1 DGRRLAFD
9 ARWAGARR
17 IWVADASGRNP
28 RQVTDDS
35 SEAIVHS
42 TPRWSPDGSKLV
54 YRRIEG
60 IKSDIALVDPATQ
73 VSTRLTDDIVLDMD
87 PVWSPDGGSVYFTS
101 ARGGGLNLWRVRV
114 GRGSGAGSQPE
125 QLTTG
130 AGDDLAP
137 SVAPDGNRVVFAVR
151 GLNSDLWR
159 LPVNA
164 ATGQQTGAAE
174 PVVTTSRVES
184 RGAWSPDGRTLAFN
198 SDRLGEM
205 NIWIHAAD
213 GTDRQL
219 THGPG
224 GDYQPTWS
232 PDGKAIVFFSARA
245 GNADVWSVAVS
256 SGQLTRLTRDPAGD
270 TNPFYSPDGRQIAFI
285 SDRGG
290 RAEVWVMGADG
301 AEPRQVTSIGAG
313 GHFLRW
319 SPDGRT
325 IIFRAET
332 GTRVQVYQVSL
343 ADGALTQLPA

>member
-1 DGRRLAFD
+1 
-9 ARWAGARR
+9 
-17 IWVADASGRNP
+17 
-28 RQVTDDS
+28 
-35 SEAIVHS
+35 
-42 TPRWSPDGSKLV
+42 
-54 YRRIEG
+54 
-60 IKSDIALVDPATQ
+60 
-73 VSTRLTDDIVLDMD
+73 
-87 PVWSPDGGSVYFTS
+87 
-101 ARGGGLNLWRVRV
+101 
-114 GRGSGAGSQPE
+114 
-125 QLTTG
+125 
-130 AGDDLAP
+130 
-137 SVAPDGNRVVFAVR
+137 
-151 GLNSDLWR
+151 
-159 LPVNA
+159 
-164 ATGQQTGAAE
+164 
-174 PVVTTSRVES
+174 
-184 RGAWSPDGRTLAFN
+184 
-198 SDRLGEM
+198 M

-245 GNADVWSVAVS
+245 GNADIWSVAVS

-343 ADGALTQLPA
+343 ADGALTQLPAIASGAHMSFSPSRSLILDVRGHKSLWVYPVNGRPARQIFAFPDPDVRIDYPTWSPDGRWILFDRAAPRGGDLWLLEMSH